1 MSQAP
6 QQSAAPDVQMPS
18 KPPFWRDPEK
28 RALVFQALALGFVFY
43 LGYSLVSNTMANL
56 ERQGI
61 ASGFDFLSVSTGFS
75 IAESLI
81 FYDEDSSYLDAFF
94 VGLGNTIYVSIVGII
109 LATILGFAIGVARL
123 SNNFLVSRLA
133 AVYVDTLRNLPLLLQ
148 IFFWYFAVLRPLP
161 KPRNAIE
168 FGDSV
173 FLSNRGLV
181 GPKPI
186 WEDGAGLIGWA
197 VVIAILAAIGIGKWA
212 RKRQAATGQAFPVW
226 RTAFALI
233 VLLPLAAAAVTGFP
247 VTFEEPVLK
256 GFNFRGGATLT
267 PEFAALVLALS
278 TYTASFIAEIVRSGI
293 MAINKGQTEAAYALG
308 LQPGITMRLVIIPQA
323 LRVIIPP
330 LTSQYLNL
338 TKNSSL
344 AAAIAYP
351 DLVAVFAGTAL
362 NQTGQAVEIM
372 SMTLA
377 VYLFLSLVIS
387 AFMNWY
393 NAKMA
398 LVER

>member
-6 QQSAAPDVQMPS
+6 HQSAQMPS

-28 RALVFQALALGFVFY
+28 RAMVFQALALGFVLY

-75 IAESLI
+75 IAESII

-94 VGLGNTIYVSIVGII
+94 VGLGNTIYVSIVGIV
-109 LATILGFAIGVARL
+109 LATIIGFLMGVARL
-123 SNNFLVSRLA
+123 SNNFLLSRLA
-133 AVYVDTLRNLPLLLQ
+133 AIYVDTLRNLPLLLQ

-161 KPRNAIE
+161 KPRNAVE
-168 FGDSV
+168 FGESV

-186 WEDGAGLIGWA
+186 WEDGASLIGWA
-197 VVIAILAAIGIGKWA
+197 LIAAVLLSIGIGRWA
-212 RKRQAATGQAFPVW
+212 KQRQAATGQMFPVW
-226 RTAFALI
+226 RVSFALI
-233 VLLPLAAAAVTGFP
+233 VLLPLAAAALTGFP
-247 VTFEEPVLK
+247 VTFETPVLK
-256 GFNFRGGATLT
+256 GFNFRGGMTLT

-278 TYTASFIAEIVRSGI
+278 TYTAAFIAEIVRSGI

-393 NAKMA
+393 NARMA

>member
-1 MSQAP
+1 MSQATP
-6 QQSAAPDVQMPS
+6 PAGQRPA
-18 KPPFWRDPEK
+18 KPPMWRDPEK
-28 RALVFQALALGFVFY
+28 RALLFQALALGFVLY
-43 LGYSLVSNTMANL
+43 LGYSLVVNTMTNL

-61 ASGFDFLSVSTGFS
+61 ASGFGFLSSNTGFS
-75 IAESLI
+75 IAETLI
-81 FYDEDSSYLDAFF
+81 PYNEDSSYFDAFL
-94 VGLGNTIYVSIVGII
+94 VGLANTIFVSIVGII
-109 LATILGFAIGVARL
+109 LATLLGFTLGVARL
-123 SNNFLVSRLA
+123 SNNFLISRLA
-133 AVYVDTLRNLPLLLQ
+133 AVYVDTLRNIPLLLQ

-161 KPRNAIE
+161 KPKQAVE
-168 FGDSV
+168 FWDAV

-186 WEDGAGLIGWA
+186 WEDGAGLIGA
-197 VVIAILAAIGIGKWA
+197 AVIAALVGAVMIGRWA
-212 RKRQAATGQAFPVW
+212 RKRQAETGQPFPVW
-226 RTAFALI
+226 RAGFALLI
-233 VLLPLAAAAVTGFP
+233 VLPFLAAAVTGFP
-247 VTFEEPVLK
+247 FTFEVPVLK
-256 GFNFRGGATLT
+256 GFNFRGGMTLT

-278 TYTASFIAEIVRSGI
+278 TYTAAFIAEIVRSGI

-351 DLVAVFAGTAL
+351 DLVAIFSGTAL

-372 SMTLA
+372 AMTLA
-377 VYLFLSLVIS
+377 VYLFLSLLIS
-387 AFMNWY
+387 AGMNWY
-393 NAKMA
+393 NERMA

>member
-1 MSQAP
+1 MSN
-6 QQSAAPDVQMPS
+6 QSPTPS
-18 KPPFWRDPEK
+18 DGVKPAKPPMWRDPEK
-28 RALVFQALALGFVFY
+28 RALFFQAIVLGFVLY
-43 LGYSLVSNTMANL
+43 IAYSLVINTMANL

-61 ASGFDFLSVSTGFS
+61 ASGFGFLQSATGFS
-75 IAESLI
+75 VSETLI
-81 FYDEDSSYLDAFF
+81 SYNEDSTYFDAFL
-94 VGLGNTIYVSIVGII
+94 VGLSNTIYVSIIGII
-109 LATILGFAIGVARL
+109 IATVIGFIMGVARL
-123 SNNFLVSRLA
+123 SNNFLISRLA
-133 AVYVDTLRNLPLLLQ
+133 SVYVDTLRNLPLLLQ

-161 KPRNAIE
+161 KPRQAIE
-168 FGDSV
+168 FGESV

-186 WEDGAGLIGWA
+186 WEDGAGAIGIA
-197 VVIAILAAIGIGKWA
+197 VIIAIIASIAIGKWA
-212 RKRQAATGQAFPVW
+212 RKRQEATGQPFPIW
-226 RTAFALI
+226 RTALALI
-233 VLLPLAAAAVTGFP
+233 VFLPIAAAAFTGFP
-247 VTFEEPVLK
+247 VTFETPELK
-256 GFNFRGGATLT
+256 GFNFRGGMTVT

-293 MAINKGQTEAAYALG
+293 MAVNKGQTEAAYALG
-308 LQPGITMRLVIIPQA
+308 IKPNITMRLVIIPQA

-351 DLVAVFAGTAL
+351 DLVAIFAGTSL

-372 SMTLA
+372 AMTLA

-393 NAKMA
+393 NDKMA

>member
-6 QQSAAPDVQMPS
+6 HKMAQMPS
-18 KPPFWRDPEK
+18 KPPFWRDPDK
-28 RALVFQALALGFVFY
+28 RAMLFQALALGFVLY

-56 ERQGI
+56 ERQNI
-61 ASGFDFLSVSTGFS
+61 QTGFNFLSVSTGFS
-75 IAESLI
+75 IAESII

-94 VGLGNTIYVSIVGII
+94 VGLGNTIYVSIIGIV
-109 LATILGFAIGVARL
+109 LATVIGFLMGVARL
-123 SNNFLVSRLA
+123 SNNFLLSRLA

-161 KPRNAIE
+161 KPRNAVE
-168 FGDSV
+168 FGESV

-186 WEDGAGLIGWA
+186 WEDGAALIGWA
-197 VVIAILAAIGIGKWA
+197 LVAAILAAIGIGRWA
-212 RKRQAATGQAFPVW
+212 KQRQAATGQTFPIW
-226 RTAFALI
+226 RTALALV
-233 VLLPLAAAAVTGFP
+233 VLLPLAAAVITGFP
-247 VTFEEPVLK
+247 VSLEVPELK
-256 GFNFRGGATLT
+256 GFNFRGGMTLT

-278 TYTASFIAEIVRSGI
+278 TYTAAFIAEIVRSGI

-377 VYLFLSLVIS
+377 VYLFLSLAIS

-393 NAKMA
+393 NARMA

>member
-6 QQSAAPDVQMPS
+6 HKMAQMPS
-18 KPPFWRDPEK
+18 KPPFWRDPDK
-28 RALVFQALALGFVFY
+28 RAMLFQALALGFVLY

-56 ERQGI
+56 ERQNI
-61 ASGFDFLSVSTGFS
+61 QTGFNFLSVSTGFS
-75 IAESLI
+75 IAESII

-94 VGLGNTIYVSIVGII
+94 VGLGNTIYVSIIGIV
-109 LATILGFAIGVARL
+109 LATVIGFLMGVARL
-123 SNNFLVSRLA
+123 SNNFLLSRLA

-161 KPRNAIE
+161 KPRNAVE
-168 FGDSV
+168 FGESV

-186 WEDGAGLIGWA
+186 WEDGAALIGWA
-197 VVIAILAAIGIGKWA
+197 VVAAILAAIGIGRWA
-212 RKRQAATGQAFPVW
+212 KQRQAATGQTFPIW
-226 RTAFALI
+226 RTALALV
-233 VLLPLAAAAVTGFP
+233 VLLPLAAAVITGFP
-247 VTFEEPVLK
+247 VSLEVPELK
-256 GFNFRGGATLT
+256 GFNFRGGMTLT

-278 TYTASFIAEIVRSGI
+278 TYTAAFIAEIVRSGI

-377 VYLFLSLVIS
+377 VYLFLSLAI
-387 AFMNWY
+387 
-393 NAKMA
+393 
-398 LVER
+398 